1 MLPWIC
7 SVTDHRG
14 RQNVVADVLRGSSR
28 VPAPRGAGTRDME
41 SYLLNYRIFISIH
54 FRTLQEERKGE
65 GEKGKSVSP
74 TPPFLFLPVP
84 YPLWFPFGL
93 RRECSGNMGKKL
105 LIPFVPWC
113 LDAFYRDAHYL
124 NKPFHVF
131 SAKFESDLWKT
142 ITRRYYSSKSWDFT
156 DVGMVGGAD
165 FPPTIQTSVNYH
177 NFGSR
182 VISLFA

>member
-1 MLPWIC
+1 MPKLAQTLKRSSGSRQVCVSVFFFSDHCIKQIDSMLPWIC

-74 TPPFLFLPVP
+74 TPPFSLPP
-84 YPLWFPFGL
+84 CPLPLMISIWT
-93 RRECSGNMGKKL
+93 KK
-105 LIPFVPWC
+105 
-113 LDAFYRDAHYL
+113 
-124 NKPFHVF
+124 
-131 SAKFESDLWKT
+131 
-142 ITRRYYSSKSWDFT
+142 
-156 DVGMVGGAD
+156 GM
-165 FPPTIQTSVNYH
+165 
-177 NFGSR
+177 
-182 VISLFA
+182 

>member
-1 MLPWIC
+1 MPKIPQILEQSGDTRQVCVSVFFFSDHCIKQIDSMLPWIC

-74 TPPFLFLPVP
+74 TPLFSSSLSPTP
-84 YPLWFPFGL
+84 YDFH
-93 RRECSGNMGKKL
+93 
-105 LIPFVPWC
+105 
-113 LDAFYRDAHYL
+113 LD
-124 NKPFHVF
+124 
-131 SAKFESDLWKT
+131 
-142 ITRRYYSSKSWDFT
+142 
-156 DVGMVGGAD
+156 
-165 FPPTIQTSVNYH
+165 
-177 NFGSR
+177 
-182 VISLFA
+182 